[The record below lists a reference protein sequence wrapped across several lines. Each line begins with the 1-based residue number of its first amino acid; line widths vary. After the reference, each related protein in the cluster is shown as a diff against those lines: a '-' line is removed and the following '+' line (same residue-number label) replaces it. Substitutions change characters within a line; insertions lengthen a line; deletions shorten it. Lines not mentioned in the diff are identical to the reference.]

1 MKIKYLKMA
10 ERECILKVQKR
21 RFICNKCNKKFT
33 EPMNINS
40 TKCTISNDLKIKI
53 RKDLLNYNLSMK
65 YIAESN
71 GVTDM
76 TVRRELI
83 EATASYPEHL
93 KLLPSIISF
102 DEFKA
107 DTKEGK
113 YAFVIN
119 DLLHKKTLDILPSRR
134 KDYLIQYFTFIENR
148 AAVQY
153 VVSDMYEPYFQ
164 VQRIMFPKAKFVVDR
179 FHYIRYIMEA
189 LDGIRIKL

>member
-119 DLLHKKTLDILPSRR
+119 DLLHKKTLDIDR
-134 KDYLIQYFTFIENR
+134 KS
-148 AAVQY
+148 
-153 VVSDMYEPYFQ
+153 VV
-164 VQRIMFPKAKFVVDR
+164 
-179 FHYIRYIMEA
+179 
-189 LDGIRIKL
+189 